1 MSDQI
6 ETNERQVAPIED
18 AIEDIRNGKIV
29 IVVDDDPAELFAYT
43 V

>member
-1 MSDQI
+1 MLPSLVYPKFGAGSF
-6 ETNERQVAPIED
+6 TVN
-18 AIEDIRNGKIV
+18 V